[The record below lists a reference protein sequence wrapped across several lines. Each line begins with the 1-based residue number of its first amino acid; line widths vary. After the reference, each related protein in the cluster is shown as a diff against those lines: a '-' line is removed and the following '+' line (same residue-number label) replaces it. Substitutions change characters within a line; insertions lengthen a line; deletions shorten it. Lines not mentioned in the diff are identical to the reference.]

1 MKTVR
6 KTLRNL
12 AGATLVAL
20 CANTAQA
27 DTALINVTGA
37 ISYDVEGSASN
48 TRMSV
53 SLSPGAHVT
62 AVGWDVSL
70 TANSPSWLTE
80 MRVSLLDSTGTVGVN
95 LTPGYADNFSGTA
108 TYSSGGT
115 VDLAGSGND
124 FYVGANGLLS
134 VQFFEDYNDLT
145 GADGTWNSGLLT
157 VEYSVSSVPEPASLA
172 LWSGGLLIGLGL
184 RRQAARVAA

>member
-6 KTLRNL
+6 KTLNRL
-12 AGATLVAL
+12 AWASLVAL
-20 CANTAQA
+20 CASTAQA
-27 DTALINVTGA
+27 DTALINVAGA

-53 SLSPGAHVT
+53 SLAPGAHVT
-62 AVGWDVSL
+62 AVGWNVSL

-80 MRVSLLDSTGTVGVN
+80 MKVSLLDSTGTVGVN
-95 LTPGYADNFSGTA
+95 LTPGYADNFSGTV

-115 VDLAGSGND
+115 LDLTAGGND
-124 FYVGANGLLS
+124 FYIGANGLLS

-145 GADGTWNSGLLT
+145 GADGIWNSGLLT
-157 VEYSVSSVPEPASLA
+157 VEYSVSSVPEPASWA
-172 LWSGGLLIGLGL
+172 LWSGGLLIALGL
-184 RRQAARVAA
+184 RRHAARVAA